1 MLTNTQHWTL
11 FNLHRH
17 TNVHIPL
24 SGSNKT
30 TNPLNLNAF
39 QQWKRQIWSILVV
52 FFSLTQRQVLL
63 THLPH
68 GWSGPTYYFS
78 NYQNTLVPS
87 PSLSLYTDKDSK
99 RITQSLSHFWASRDS
114 VALNGE
120 YCEDSARMW
129 SKYTGVLIW
138 KTKNPWNGLSL
149 LEVNFMIISSPTPNS
164 RFLWLALCCRTNP
177 CPAESGSGY
186 IFYRANFY
194 ASKSYNLWVWIGFW
208 NSMNI

>member
-1 MLTNTQHWTL
+1 M
-11 FNLHRH
+11 
-17 TNVHIPL
+17 PL
-24 SGSNKT
+24 PGSNKT
-30 TNPLNLNAF
+30 TNSPEPKRIPTVKAANLKYF
-39 QQWKRQIWSILVV
+39 SC
-52 FFSLTQRQVLL
+52 FFFLTQRQVLL

-78 NYQNTLVPS
+78 NYQNTLGPF
-87 PSLSLYTDKDSK
+87 PSLSLSQHSHTDKDSK

-194 ASKSYNLWVWIGFW
+194 TNKSYNLWVWIGFW